1 LLDAVSLEIKKASST
16 ADSKADPTACLWA
29 EQTVV
34 QKVDLMVV
42 PKASST
48 ADSKA
53 VLKVSM

>member
-1 LLDAVSLEIKKASST
+1 MVVPKASST
-16 ADSKADPTACLWA
+16 ADSKADPMACLWA